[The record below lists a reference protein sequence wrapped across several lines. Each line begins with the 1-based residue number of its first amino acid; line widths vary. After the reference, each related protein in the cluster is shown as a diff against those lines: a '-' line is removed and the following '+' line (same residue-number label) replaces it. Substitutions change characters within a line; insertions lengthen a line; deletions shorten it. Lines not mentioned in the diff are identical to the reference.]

1 MAKIRFENGVVVN
14 FNGNP
19 TPQDIEEVAQ
29 KLGISKKKSSFGQ
42 DIKESFKLR
51 TDKLSESYLRQQQGK
66 QSVGESILQTV
77 GQGAG
82 LIGDVAFSGVS
93 RLASAITPDAI
104 EKPAVEAS
112 KKLITKAVST
122 PLVSGAVSKYQ
133 KFAEEQPRA
142 AANIGAVGNIASM
155 IPVGKAGSVAGKVV
169 GKTALNTA
177 KIVGKAGE
185 QVATKGANLSKFG
198 ISQASGLNRET
209 IEQIIK
215 NPQMFTKEVVG
226 DMTRENIGKQIKT
239 GITNRI
245 NQLQSVGKEYEPL
258 RKLNKVINVPAETY
272 TDAINKYGLKLS
284 GGKLIATAES
294 KPFLS
299 GELKQIED
307 FISQYA
313 STKHTPNSALN
324 AREALS
330 SLAKFDTGK
339 SNNLTSLAK
348 DLRVNLN
355 KIIQDDKVGIP
366 GIKSIDDYY
375 SKEIKLL
382 KDIRKDYFIKGTT
395 DFKDN
400 ALSKIANLTKEGRQS
415 VLKRL
420 KEIDPNIDFKVNIL
434 RAVEDIKSSGG
445 LKVGTYARGGIAAGG
460 LATGNIPLLLG
471 ALAAQPEILVP
482 VLRAWGNL
490 RASQKAIVKSIE
502 TKLKSGADLL
512 LNEKSAL
519 NQAINSYAKKIGE
532 KTKNIK
538 PGLTIEDVSP
548 KAKGEILKSTQYKSA
563 LEALRSPEMKA
574 KLKVVESQMPKKVT
588 KTSNNLYH
596 STSAENLDSII
607 KGGLKTGQ
615 KPKFEGVSSPNKISF
630 SANEEAA
637 KYYGGDVMIR
647 TKTSYKPT
655 DIELDLLAGGEGTYV
670 TGKNIPPEMLEIK
683 VGSKWI
689 PLTDYKKLPL
699 KSTPLVSKEVSNF
712 IKKAY
717 QEAPL
722 AKKEIDTTANII
734 AKKYDGIVAK
744 APLKKQEKVLFNIK
758 NKYNGDFGRV
768 SDIARN
774 TIIVSP
780 EDAPK
785 VFKELQKN
793 PNYFSGKFV
802 DPKTDPLGYSGY
814 NTKYRA
820 SNGHIAEIQI
830 NTPEMIY
837 AKEPADSA
845 ITQLGKELYNKLNKQ
860 YNGTGGKGHK
870 YYDAWSKSLE
880 ELNFKLADKIAKESS
895 AYYKPFI
902 K

>member
-42 DIKESFKLR
+42 DIKESFKSR
-51 TDKLSESYLRQQQGK
+51 TDKLSEGYLRQQQGK

-104 EKPAVEAS
+104 EKPVVEAG

-142 AANIGAVGNIASM
+142 ASNIGAVGNIASM

-177 KIVGKAGE
+177 KVVGKAGE

-258 RKLNKVINVPAETY
+258 RKLNKVIDVPAETY

-284 GGKLIATAES
+284 GGKLISTAES

-482 VLRAWGNL
+482 ILRAWGNL

-519 NQAINSYAKKIGE
+519 NQAIDSYAKKIGE

-538 PGLTIEDVSP
+538 PGLTIEDVSKKLDP
-548 KAKGEILKSTQYKSA
+548 KNFKTAEDYVKAQPVVYHGTPEKFDNFSLEQAGKSTDSGMFGKGFYFTDDLKEATTYSKRGNKVGEVKEVVLDLKKPYIIKTKADIPKIDVPMDTIEQMKVADKEYSRLFTEKLQKQGYDGVIDMMSPGSKQYVVFNPKQIKTKSQLISEWNKAK
-563 LEALRSPEMKA
+563 
-574 KLKVVESQMPKKVT
+574 KLK
-588 KTSNNLYH
+588 
-596 STSAENLDSII
+596 
-607 KGGLKTGQ
+607 
-615 KPKFEGVSSPNKISF
+615 
-630 SANEEAA
+630 
-637 KYYGGDVMIR
+637 
-647 TKTSYKPT
+647 
-655 DIELDLLAGGEGTYV
+655 
-670 TGKNIPPEMLEIK
+670 
-683 VGSKWI
+683 
-689 PLTDYKKLPL
+689 
-699 KSTPLVSKEVSNF
+699 
-712 IKKAY
+712 
-717 QEAPL
+717 
-722 AKKEIDTTANII
+722 
-734 AKKYDGIVAK
+734 
-744 APLKKQEKVLFNIK
+744 
-758 NKYNGDFGRV
+758 
-768 SDIARN
+768 
-774 TIIVSP
+774 
-780 EDAPK
+780 
-785 VFKELQKN
+785 
-793 PNYFSGKFV
+793 
-802 DPKTDPLGYSGY
+802 
-814 NTKYRA
+814 
-820 SNGHIAEIQI
+820 
-830 NTPEMIY
+830 
-837 AKEPADSA
+837 
-845 ITQLGKELYNKLNKQ
+845 
-860 YNGTGGKGHK
+860 
-870 YYDAWSKSLE
+870 
-880 ELNFKLADKIAKESS
+880 
-895 AYYKPFI
+895 
-902 K
+902 

>member
-29 KLGISKKKSSFGQ
+29 KLGISKQKSSFGQ
-42 DIKESFKLR
+42 DIKESFKSR

-93 RLASAITPDAI
+93 RLASAITPDVI
-104 EKPAVEAS
+104 EKPVVEAG

-169 GKTALNTA
+169 GKTSLNTA
-177 KIVGKAGE
+177 KVVGKAGE

-258 RKLNKVINVPAETY
+258 RKLSKVINVPAETY

-284 GGKLIATAES
+284 GGKLISTAES

-355 KIIQDDKVGIP
+355 KIIQDDKIGIP

-415 VLKRL
+415 VLNRL

-434 RAVEDIKSSGG
+434 RAIEDIKSSGG

-482 VLRAWGNL
+482 ILRAWGSL

-519 NQAINSYAKKIGE
+519 NQAIDSYAKKMGE
-532 KTKNIK
+532 KLKNIK
-538 PGLTIEDVSP
+538 PGLTIEDVSRKP
-548 KAKGEILKSTQYKSA
+548 LKAKGEI
-563 LEALRSPEMKA
+563 
-574 KLKVVESQMPKKVT
+574 
-588 KTSNNLYH
+588 
-596 STSAENLDSII
+596 
-607 KGGLKTGQ
+607 
-615 KPKFEGVSSPNKISF
+615 
-630 SANEEAA
+630 
-637 KYYGGDVMIR
+637 
-647 TKTSYKPT
+647 
-655 DIELDLLAGGEGTYV
+655 
-670 TGKNIPPEMLEIK
+670 
-683 VGSKWI
+683 
-689 PLTDYKKLPL
+689 L

-734 AKKYDGIVAK
+734 AKKYNGIVAE

-774 TIIVSP
+774 TIIVDK
-780 EDAPK
+780 EKAAK
-785 VFKELQKN
+785 VFSELSNGKS
-793 PNYFSGKFV
+793 YFSGKFV
-802 DPKTDPLGYSGY
+802 DPKTDPLGYFGY
-814 NTKYRA
+814 NTKFRA

-830 NTPEMIY
+830 NTPSMIY
-837 AKEPADSA
+837 AKEPAESA
-845 ITQLGKELYNKLNKQ
+845 IAQLGKELYNKLNKQ

-870 YYDAWSKSLE
+870 YYDAWSKALE

-895 AYYKPFI
+895 TYYKPFI